1 MAMKET
7 NYKRLLEQ
15 SLGIPFTSGNKVE
28 ILKNGIEIF
37 PSMLDA
43 IRNAKERVEFLTY
56 VYWSG
61 DIAEEFAAALSKKA
75 QEGVEVYVILDS
87 FGCASISDELISMM
101 EESGVEVEWFR
112 PVVRLKIWKSDNRTH
127 RKVLICD
134 GDVAFTGGVGI
145 AEEWEGDARNENE
158 WRETHFR
165 IEGPAVYG
173 LQAAFM
179 ENWIETGRP
188 LQFDEERGSEQA
200 ADGATQIQVIR
211 TAASVRWSDIVM
223 LYHAIITMA
232 QKKIRICTA
241 YFNPDETIIKLL
253 KEASARGVEVE
264 IMLPGKTTDQ
274 EIARIAGNE
283 TFESLLEEEISI
295 WYYQKTMLH
304 CKVITIDGVLSCVG
318 SANFNHRSML
328 KDDEIN
334 VVILDKEI
342 CIQLNAHFDED
353 LRHCEKVDKERW
365 KNRGLLKRSLEKA
378 SRVIKKEV

>member
-1 MAMKET
+1 MKET
-7 NYKRLLEQ
+7 TYKRLLEQ

-37 PSMLDA
+37 PSMLEA

-101 EESGVEVEWFR
+101 EESGVEIEWFR

-179 ENWIETGRP
+179 
-188 LQFDEERGSEQA
+188 
-200 ADGATQIQVIR
+200 
-211 TAASVRWSDIVM
+211 
-223 LYHAIITMA
+223 
-232 QKKIRICTA
+232 
-241 YFNPDETIIKLL
+241 
-253 KEASARGVEVE
+253 
-264 IMLPGKTTDQ
+264 
-274 EIARIAGNE
+274 
-283 TFESLLEEEISI
+283 
-295 WYYQKTMLH
+295 
-304 CKVITIDGVLSCVG
+304 
-318 SANFNHRSML
+318 
-328 KDDEIN
+328 
-334 VVILDKEI
+334 
-342 CIQLNAHFDED
+342 
-353 LRHCEKVDKERW
+353 
-365 KNRGLLKRSLEKA
+365 
-378 SRVIKKEV
+378 

>member
-1 MAMKET
+1 MKEST
-7 NYKRLLEQ
+7 YKRLLEQ

-28 ILKNGIEIF
+28 ILKNGVEIF
-37 PSMLDA
+37 PSMLEG

-61 DIAEEFAAALSKKA
+61 DIAEEFAAALSEKA
-75 QEGVEVYVILDS
+75 REGVEVYVILDS
-87 FGCASISDELISMM
+87 FGCSAISDELISMM
-101 EESGVEVEWFR
+101 EDSGVEIEWFR

-145 AEEWEGDARNENE
+145 AEEWEGNARNENE

-188 LQFDEERGSEQA
+188 LQFDENGDTELD
-200 ADGATQIQVIR
+200 ADGSTQIQVIR

-232 QKKIRICTA
+232 RKKIRICTA
-241 YFNPDETIIKLL
+241 YFNPDETIIRLL

-283 TFESLLEEEISI
+283 TFDSLLEEEISI

-304 CKVITIDGVLSCVG
+304 CKVITIDEVLSCVG

-328 KDDEIN
+328 KDDEVN

-342 CIQLNAHFDED
+342 CSELNTYFDED
-353 LRHCEKVDKERW
+353 LRHCEKVEKERW
-365 KNRGLLKRSLEKA
+365 KNRGLLKRSLEKLT
-378 SRVIKKEV
+378 RVVNKEI